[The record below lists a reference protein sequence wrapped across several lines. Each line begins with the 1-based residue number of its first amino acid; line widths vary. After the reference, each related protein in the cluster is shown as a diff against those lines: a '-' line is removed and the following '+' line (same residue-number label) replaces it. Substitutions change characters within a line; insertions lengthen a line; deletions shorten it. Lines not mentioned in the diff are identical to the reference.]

1 MDQINYAE
9 YIANTLTIILAI
21 AGLITTIGGALIMV
35 KKLFNGSKTNKNT
48 IAIGENKKAIDMLN
62 ARVKNLEETSDKQND
77 FRTVMCN
84 SMLALL
90 NHNINGNSIDNLEK
104 AKEELKDYLI
114 KDK

>member
-9 YIANTLTIILAI
+9 YITNTITIILAI
-21 AGLITTIGGALIMV
+21 AGLITAIGGALIML
-35 KKLFNGSKTNKNT
+35 KKLFSTSKTNKNT
-48 IAIGENKKAIDMLN
+48 IAIAENKKAIDILDD
-62 ARVKNLEETSDKQND
+62 RITVLEETSDKQND

-90 NHNINGNSIDNLEK
+90 NHNINGNSIENLEK

-114 KDK
+114 KEK

>member
-9 YIANTLTIILAI
+9 YITNTITIILAI
-21 AGLITTIGGALIMV
+21 AGLITAIGGALIML
-35 KKLFNGSKTNKNT
+35 KKLFSASKTNKNT
-48 IAIGENKKAIDMLN
+48 IAIEEHEKEISLLDD
-62 ARVKNLEETSDKQND
+62 RVTVLEEYLSKQND

-90 NHNINGNSIDNLEK
+90 NHNINGNSIENLEK

-114 KDK
+114 KEK